1 VHTQGSTGIFP
12 KGILLG
18 KVKAKRRMENQSL
31 WDIDVLFKEDLRNV
45 HEAFVIN
52 ALFINEIEQLQQKI
66 PTESIE

>member
-1 VHTQGSTGIFP
+1 
-12 KGILLG
+12 
-18 KVKAKRRMENQSL
+18 
-31 WDIDVLFKEDLRNV
+31 V